1 VIMSS
6 DADQALGAQA
16 FPYNRRALQ

>member
-16 FPYNRRALQ
+16 LPYNRRALQ